1 MRYLGSALLVAAV
14 FCIVTVLSAG
24 YDAGL
29 DPMLYAHVTRNFL
42 EETGARNA
50 VAAILLFYRM
60 YDTLFEA
67 LILVTA
73 IIGMQQFL
81 PKPDDPDSKLE
92 IDHE

>member
-1 MRYLGSALLVAAV
+1 MRYLGSALLVLVV
-14 FCIVTVLSAG
+14 FCIVTFLSVR
-24 YDAGL
+24 YDARL
-29 DPMLYAHVTRNFL
+29 DPALYTYVTRNF
-42 EETGARNA
+42 EAETGARNA

-81 PKPDDPDSKLE
+81 PKPSDPDSKLE

>member
-1 MRYLGSALLVAAV
+1 MRYLGSALLVLAV
-14 FCIVTVLSAG
+14 FLVVTYLSLQ
-24 YDAGL
+24 YDARL
-29 DPMLYAHVTRNFL
+29 DPSLYTYVTRHF
-42 EETGARNA
+42 EAETGARNA

-81 PKPDDPDSKLE
+81 PKPDDPDSTLE